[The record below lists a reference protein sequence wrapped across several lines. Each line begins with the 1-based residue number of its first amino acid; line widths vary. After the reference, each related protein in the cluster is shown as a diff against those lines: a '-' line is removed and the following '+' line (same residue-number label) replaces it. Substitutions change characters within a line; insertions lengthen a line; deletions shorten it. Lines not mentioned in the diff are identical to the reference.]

1 MEVGDLP
8 IHAEHAG
15 CGRRGL
21 SVGLSMGLPMHLPM
35 TAPGGT
41 KQ

>member
-1 MEVGDLP
+1 MEVGDCLFTLNTP
-8 IHAEHAG
+8 RR
-15 CGRRGL
+15 GRRGL
-21 SVGLSMGLPMHLPM
+21 SKGLPMHLPM